1 MVKMTFGH
9 LKSMKK
15 AIKELPEEMTF
26 TQQQETFFNL
36 QLKLYRSVYIEQTDL
51 EQVKKLEKQSEDF
64 LKSVPHPN
72 RKYLILQ
79 TGYAL
84 IFVIHELL
92 DIDKKEA
99 IVNLIAI
106 IGGQI
111 IDYEINSLIYE
122 YMEDGNVEGA
132 KNLLKR
138 IIDQQETLFKSP
150 ENLEKLKG
158 ISEGVSNQWETLD
171 EDTKELASDFLDHTD
186 PLVAI
191 LESGE
196 DVDCWKDFFSQLHD
210 RKDIESHIMEG

>member
-1 MVKMTFGH
+1 MTFGH
-9 LKSMKK
+9 QKSMKK
-15 AIKELPEEMTF
+15 AINQLPEQMTF
-26 TQQQETFFNL
+26 KQQQKTFFNL
-36 QLKLYRSVYIEQTDL
+36 QLKLFRHTYIENADL

-92 DIDKKEA
+92 DINFKESL
-99 IVNLIAI
+99 NQLITI
-106 IGGQI
+106 TGEQI
-111 IDYEINSLIYE
+111 LSYETHSSIYE
-122 YMEDGNVEGA
+122 RLDEGT
-132 KNLLKR
+132 KKLLKKMLEAEHR
-138 IIDQQETLFKSP
+138 TLKSNDNIETLKT
-150 ENLEKLKG
+150 
-158 ISEGVSNQWETLD
+158 ISETVVDRWDTLD
-171 EDTKELASDFLDHTD
+171 DDVKELASIFLEHAL
-186 PLVAI
+186 PLIPI

>member
-1 MVKMTFGH
+1 MSSGN

-36 QLKLYRSVYIEQTDL
+36 QLKLYRSVYIKQTDL

-92 DIDKKEA
+92 DIDKTEA
-99 IVNLIAI
+99 ILNLIAI

-132 KNLLKR
+132 KRLLKKL
-138 IIDQQETLFKSP
+138 IEIQQTGIKSP
-150 ENLEKLKG
+150 ENLEKLKLL
-158 ISEGVSNQWETLD
+158 SDAVSNQWETLD

-210 RKDIESHIMEG
+210 RK

>member
-1 MVKMTFGH
+1 
-9 LKSMKK
+9 MKK

-196 DVDCWKDFFSQLHD
+196 DVDCWKDFFSQIHD
-210 RKDIESHIMEG
+210 KEEIETRILEG

>member
-1 MVKMTFGH
+1 MTFGH
-9 LKSMKK
+9 QKSMKK
-15 AIKELPEEMTF
+15 AINQLPEQMTF
-26 TQQQETFFNL
+26 KQQQKTFFNL
-36 QLKLYRSVYIEQTDL
+36 QLKLFRHTYIENADL

-92 DIDKKEA
+92 DINFKESL
-99 IVNLIAI
+99 NQLIAI
-106 IGGQI
+106 TCEQI
-111 IDYEINSLIYE
+111 LSYETHSLIYE
-122 YMEDGNVEGA
+122 RLDEGNVEGA
-132 KNLLKR
+132 KKLLKKMLEAEHR
-138 IIDQQETLFKSP
+138 TLKSNDNIETLKT
-150 ENLEKLKG
+150 
-158 ISEGVSNQWETLD
+158 ISETVVDRWDTLD
-171 EDTKELASDFLDHTD
+171 DDVKELASIFLEHAL
-186 PLVAI
+186 PLIPI

>member
-1 MVKMTFGH
+1 MTFGH
-9 LKSMKK
+9 QKSMKK
-15 AIKELPEEMTF
+15 AINQLPEQMTF
-26 TQQQETFFNL
+26 KQQQKTFFNL
-36 QLKLYRSVYIEQTDL
+36 QLKLFRHTYIENADL
-51 EQVKKLEKQSEDF
+51 EQVKKLHKQSEDF
-64 LKSVPHPN
+64 VEAVPHPN
-72 RKYLILQ
+72 KKYLILQ
-79 TGYAL
+79 TGTAL
-84 IFVIHELL
+84 MCVIHELL
-92 DIDKKEA
+92 DKDKTEA

-150 ENLEKLKG
+150 ENLEKLKLL
-158 ISEGVSNQWETLD
+158 SEGVSNQWETLD

>member
-1 MVKMTFGH
+1 MTFGH

>member
-1 MVKMTFGH
+1 
-9 LKSMKK
+9 
-15 AIKELPEEMTF
+15 
-26 TQQQETFFNL
+26 
-36 QLKLYRSVYIEQTDL
+36 
-51 EQVKKLEKQSEDF
+51 VKKLEKQSEDF

>member
-1 MVKMTFGH
+1 MTFGH
-9 LKSMKK
+9 QKSMKK
-15 AIKELPEEMTF
+15 AINQLPEQMTF
-26 TQQQETFFNL
+26 KQQQKTFFNL
-36 QLKLYRSVYIEQTDL
+36 QLKLFRHTYIENADL

-92 DIDKKEA
+92 DINFKESL
-99 IVNLIAI
+99 NQLITI
-106 IGGQI
+106 TGEQI
-111 IDYEINSLIYE
+111 LSYETHSLIYE
-122 YMEDGNVEGA
+122 RLDEGNVEGA
-132 KNLLKR
+132 KKLLKKMLEAEHR
-138 IIDQQETLFKSP
+138 TLKSNDNIETLKT
-150 ENLEKLKG
+150 
-158 ISEGVSNQWETLD
+158 ISETVVDRWDTLD
-171 EDTKELASDFLDHTD
+171 DDVKELASIFLEHAL
-186 PLVAI
+186 PLIPI

>member
-1 MVKMTFGH
+1 MTFGH
-9 LKSMKK
+9 QKSMKK
-15 AIKELPEEMTF
+15 AINQLPEQMTF
-26 TQQQETFFNL
+26 KQQQKTFFNL
-36 QLKLYRSVYIEQTDL
+36 QLKLFRHTYIENADL

-92 DIDKKEA
+92 DINFKESL
-99 IVNLIAI
+99 NQLITI
-106 IGGQI
+106 TGEQI
-111 IDYEINSLIYE
+111 LSYETHSLIYE
-122 YMEDGNVEGA
+122 RLDEGNVEGA
-132 KNLLKR
+132 KKLLKKMLEAEHR
-138 IIDQQETLFKSP
+138 TLKSNDNIETLKT
-150 ENLEKLKG
+150 
-158 ISEGVSNQWETLD
+158 ISETVVDRWDTLD
-171 EDTKELASDFLDHTD
+171 DDVKELASIFLEHALTLI
-186 PLVAI
+186 PI

>member
-1 MVKMTFGH
+1 MTFGYQ
-9 LKSMKK
+9 KSMKK
-15 AIKELPEEMTF
+15 AINQLPEQMTF
-26 TQQQETFFNL
+26 KQQQKTFFNL
-36 QLKLYRSVYIEQTDL
+36 QLKLFRHTYIENADL

-92 DIDKKEA
+92 DINFKESL
-99 IVNLIAI
+99 NQLITI
-106 IGGQI
+106 TGEQI
-111 IDYEINSLIYE
+111 LSYETHSLIYE
-122 YMEDGNVEGA
+122 RLDEGNVEGA
-132 KNLLKR
+132 KKLLKKMLEAEHR
-138 IIDQQETLFKSP
+138 TLKSNDNIETLKT
-150 ENLEKLKG
+150 
-158 ISEGVSNQWETLD
+158 ISETVVDRWDTLD
-171 EDTKELASDFLDHTD
+171 DDVKELASIFLEHAL
-186 PLVAI
+186 PLIPI

>member
-1 MVKMTFGH
+1 MIIVSSGN

-36 QLKLYRSVYIEQTDL
+36 QLKLYRSVYIKQTDL

-92 DIDKKEA
+92 DIDKTEA
-99 IVNLIAI
+99 ILNLIAI

-132 KNLLKR
+132 KRLLKKL
-138 IIDQQETLFKSP
+138 IEIQQTGIKSP
-150 ENLEKLKG
+150 ENLEKLKLL
-158 ISEGVSNQWETLD
+158 SDAVSNQWETLD

-210 RKDIESHIMEG
+210 RK

>member
-1 MVKMTFGH
+1 MTFGH

-36 QLKLYRSVYIEQTDL
+36 QLKLYRSVYIKQTDL

-99 IVNLIAI
+99 IVNLIAVC
-106 IGGQI
+106 GGLI
-111 IDYEINSLIYE
+111 LEYEVNSLLYE
-122 YMEDGNVEGA
+122 YLEQGNIDGA
-132 KNLLKR
+132 KRLLKKL
-138 IIDQQETLFKSP
+138 IEIQQTGIKSP
-150 ENLEKLKG
+150 ENLEKLKLL
-158 ISEGVSNQWETLD
+158 SDAVKNKWETLD
-171 EDTKELASDFLDHTD
+171 DDTKEITSDFLDHTD

>member
-15 AIKELPEEMTF
+15 AIKELPEQMTF
-26 TQQQETFFNL
+26 KQQQKTFFNL

-92 DIDKKEA
+92 DKDKKEA
-99 IVNLIAI
+99 IVNLIAVC
-106 IGGQI
+106 GGLI
-111 IDYEINSLIYE
+111 LEYEVNSLIYE
-122 YMEDGNVEGA
+122 YMEDGNIDGA
-132 KNLLKR
+132 KRLLKKL
-138 IIDQQETLFKSP
+138 IEIQQTGIKSP
-150 ENLEKLKG
+150 ENLEKLKLL
-158 ISEGVSNQWETLD
+158 SDAVKNKWETLD
-171 EDTKELASDFLDHTD
+171 DDTKEITSDFLDHTD

-196 DVDCWKDFFSQLHD
+196 DVDCWKDFFSQIHD
-210 RKDIESHIMEG
+210 KEEIETRILEG